1 MHITI
6 LKLAPK
12 GDDRFAATIDID
24 GSTHELLAEFSDVG
38 VSLSFA
44 DDDVRC
50 SRYGRI
56 EGTREEREL
65 ILRLRELRNGTP
77 LELPHTLNTADRW
90 QQWKR
95 AE

>member
-6 LKLAPK
+6 LKLVSNG
-12 GDDRFAATIDID
+12 GDHFVGTIDID

-38 VSLSFA
+38 VSLRFA
-44 DDDVRC
+44 DDDARC

-65 ILRLRELRNGTP
+65 ILRLHELRNGTL
-77 LELPHTLNTADRW
+77 LELPHTLDTADRW